1 MSKFKCKIDVD
12 SHGQQHIIFNNDC
25 VINSIIAKGNK
36 TLLININYG
45 TNRTY

>member
-1 MSKFKCKIDVD
+1 MEKFNIKEKVKVDVD

-36 TLLININYG
+36 TLLINVKSK
-45 TNRTY
+45 